1 MSAHPFAGYIDELA
15 AHLGC
20 DQQHIADACAGREYL
35 RRELVDPACAFLK
48 SRKVKVKAADID
60 PLGRVYTPA
69 WLADEMA
76 RIAAIVSPNP
86 RVAVDPGCGGGSLLR
101 AARRQWPGATLIG
114 MDLDPLAE
122 GLKVADRGEV
132 ANFLRD
138 RGEVANFLRAPLGWQ
153 TDGSAFLV
161 NPPYDKVGM
170 RILKRAVDFDPD
182 VVVGLV
188 PLPWLGLVACR
199 DLLYGER
206 PATAIPVLGRP
217 WDRLREAVIL
227 VWRGSDL
234 DRGDLPRCVERPK
247 GVRSEP

>member
-60 PLGRVYTPA
+60 PLGRVYTPD

-76 RIAAIVSPNP
+76 RIAAIVVPDP
-86 RVAVDPGCGGGSLLR
+86 YVVVDPCCGDGALLE
-101 AARRQWPGATLIG
+101 AALGRFPEAPVTGI
-114 MDLDPLAE
+114 DLDPEARGLALHRP
-122 GLKVADRGEV
+122 GTTRVPQTGDYLQWD
-132 ANFLRD
+132 D
-138 RGEVANFLRAPLGWQ
+138 SSRAHLPSIYLI
-153 TDGSAFLV
+153 
-161 NPPYDKVGM
+161 NPPYDDVGW
-170 RILKRAVDFDPD
+170 RILAKAVAADPE
-182 VVVGLV
+182 VVVALV
-188 PLPWLGLVACR
+188 PLAWTAHRRGR
-199 DLLYGER
+199 DLLYGKR

-227 VWRGSDL
+227 VWAGSGL
-234 DRGDLPRCVERPK
+234 DGWTALPRCVERPK